1 MNFVT
6 NNIVKNILITGNPGV
21 GKTTLIKGLIGKL
34 GISAGGFYTSEIRD
48 ENGKRWGFKII
59 SLDGKE
65 EILASVEIIS
75 RHRVSKYGVDPEAV
89 DRIGVKAICDAITSK
104 DLIIIDEIGRMEMT
118 SKTFR
123 EVITEALNSKKL
135 VLGTIAMKEKNI
147 SKKITERQ
155 DSKIIKLTRNN
166 FHEVERH
173 LERLLSKA
181 LEIKS

>member
-1 MNFVT
+1 M
-6 NNIVKNILITGNPGV
+6 
-21 GKTTLIKGLIGKL
+21 
-34 GISAGGFYTSEIRD
+34 
-48 ENGKRWGFKII
+48 
-59 SLDGKE
+59 
-65 EILASVEIIS
+65 EIIS